1 MVLIFNG
8 AAGKLVSSNKPP
20 VAAPDPVLC
29 KDALILSDGR
39 TVWRS
44 NIRPDRIT
52 TVGYLQKNQFGL
64 SKATNVT
71 LGEVF
76 AGILL
81 SLKGVT
87 EGEDDAKH
95 WVNGALTKG
104 WFQIPFGPRGAKVR
118 IDAVRIAIKGEAEPA
133 FRFRIEFCPRK
144 LGPQGISQ
152 LIVLLEQCS
161 DVPFNVGM
169 FLSQCS
175 ITRYDAAVDFVGV
188 VPAELLTTIPNQGKT
203 IRYNGNDGGL
213 ETLQLHRKRAIPKM
227 PTGVLRNPA
236 GALGLKLYDRNRER
250 AARCKPMPVPGYEVT
265 RAEVVKIRF
274 KKGFSF
280 VHLPEAKPF
289 EGIGLSYVGDVNPNC
304 DLKTWRVYFGLRG
317 GVGHL
322 EAANLLGL
330 SAPQAKLFDT
340 AFRQHPNSLLS
351 SLGSHHWQSGL
362 AETGLD
368 QLIDLAVA
376 QS

>member
-1 MVLIFNG
+1 MVLIFTG
-8 AAGKLVSSNKPP
+8 AAEKLASSNKPP
-20 VAAPDPVLC
+20 IAAPDPILC
-29 KDALILSDGR
+29 KDAMTFSDGR

-52 TVGYLQKNQFGL
+52 AVGYLQKKQFGL
-64 SKATNVT
+64 SKAAHVT

-76 AGILL
+76 AGMLL
-81 SLKGVT
+81 GLKGFT

-95 WVNGALTKG
+95 WVNGAVTKG
-104 WFQIPFGPRGAKVR
+104 WFLMPCGPRGAKVR
-118 IDAVRIAIKGEAEPA
+118 IDAARIAVKGEVEPA
-133 FRFRIEFCPRK
+133 FRFRMEFCPRK

-169 FLSQCS
+169 FLSQCG

-188 VPAELLTTIPNQGKT
+188 LPAELLATIPNHGKT
-203 IRYNGNDGGL
+203 IRYSGNDGSL

-227 PTGVLRNPA
+227 PTSVLRNPA
-236 GALGLKLYDRNRER
+236 GALGLKLYDRSRER
-250 AARCKPMPVPGYEVT
+250 AARCKPVPVPGHEVT
-265 RAEVVKIRF
+265 RAEVVKLRF
-274 KKGFSF
+274 ANGLSF
-280 VHLPEAKPF
+280 FQLPEAKPF
-289 EGIGLSYVGDVNPNC
+289 EGIGLSYFADISPGGDH
-304 DLKTWRVYFGLRG
+304 KTWRVYLGLLG

-322 EAANLLGL
+322 EAAKLLGL
-330 SAPQAKLFDT
+330 SAPQAKLFNA